1 VCRGRVVVLEES
13 MSLTEQQRKFYE
25 NTLDVTKQE
34 MEELDHQIEEE
45 LAKVKDRLA
54 ELQNAKKASRQM
66 YDAACMR
73 LGIPNDLEA
82 EEGRSAEV

>member
-1 VCRGRVVVLEES
+1 
-13 MSLTEQQRKFYE
+13 MSLSDQQRRFYE
-25 NTLDVTKQE
+25 NTLTVMKQE
-34 MEELDHQIEEE
+34 MEDLDRQIEEE

-73 LGIPNDLEA
+73 LGVTNDLEA
-82 EEGRSAEV
+82 EEGQDSSGF

>member
-1 VCRGRVVVLEES
+1 
-13 MSLTEQQRKFYE
+13 MSLSDQQRKSYE
-25 NTLDVTKQE
+25 HTLDLAKQD
-34 MEELDHQIEEE
+34 MEELDRAIEEE

-82 EEGRSAEV
+82 EEGHSSAEA

>member
-1 VCRGRVVVLEES
+1 
-13 MSLTEQQRKFYE
+13 MSLNDQQRKFYE
-25 NTLDVTKQE
+25 NIHSTTRQE
-34 MEELDHQIEEE
+34 MEELDRMIEEE

-66 YDAACMR
+66 YDAACLR

-82 EEGRSAEV
+82 EEAQSGDV